1 MAGWGGPPNLCF
13 MMQISFPKPFGVYKL
28 DVVHEVYNVYM
39 MFLFSTFWGGRYQ
52 VDRISVVHG
61 VDMVYEV

>member
-1 MAGWGGPPNLCF
+1 

-28 DVVHEVYNVYM
+28 DVVYEVYKVYM
-39 MFLFSTFWGGRYQ
+39 MLLFSTFFFGGWGGGGGGRGGGRYQ